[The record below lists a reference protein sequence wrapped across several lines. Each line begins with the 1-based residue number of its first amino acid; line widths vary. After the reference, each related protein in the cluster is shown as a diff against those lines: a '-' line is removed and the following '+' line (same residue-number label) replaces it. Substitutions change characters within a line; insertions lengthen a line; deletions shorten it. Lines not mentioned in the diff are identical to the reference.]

1 MALPIWYSYSALCP
15 CNNMLCLHVPLHQ
28 AHMRTCL
35 HSRTSWDLVPVAV
48 GAVLRRPLAHAAE
61 VRLLQ
66 LADRVHPADV
76 RGGQGILQGRAVLRR
91 RRAGARALWVVD
103 VVCADDWRKRMAE
116 RPAVRL
122 LDWAAVAQ
130 VYPPRSW
137 CSAGHVRPAN
147 PRKLLHPCVVVY
159 ARRRRGSRLW
169 GTLARRARV
178 VGLSLAP
185 LSQEVVRRAVG
196 PDEAVTVAGA
206 LDLPVVLCSGTFP

>member
-1 MALPIWYSYSALCP
+1 MA
-15 CNNMLCLHVPLHQ
+15 
-28 AHMRTCL
+28 
-35 HSRTSWDLVPVAV
+35 VAVV

-76 RGGQGILQGRAVLRR
+76 RGGQDILQGRAVLRR
-91 RRAGARALWVVD
+91 GRAGARALWVVD

-122 LDWAAVAQ
+122 LDRAAVAQ
-130 VYPPRSW
+130 VYPPRS
-137 CSAGHVRPAN
+137 CTTAGHV
-147 PRKLLHPCVVVY
+147 KCQLLHPCVVVY

-169 GTLARRARV
+169 GTLPRRARV
-178 VGLSLAP
+178 VGLRLAP
-185 LSQEVVRRAVG
+185 LRQEVVRRAVG

-206 LDLPVVLCSGTFP
+206 LDLPVVLRSGTFP